1 MSKDELIFGIIY
13 STFVAYIINSVLLGS
28 FMWPFV
34 TLLQVSL
41 ILFVGLFFISLASYT
56 LSSLT
61 LKIIKKRYF
70 DGS

>member
-1 MSKDELIFGIIY
+1 MSKDEIIFGMVY
-13 STFVAYIINSVLLGS
+13 STFLAYLINSILLGS

-34 TLLQVSL
+34 TFLQVSL
-41 ILFVGLFFISLASYT
+41 ILFVGLFFISLVSYT